1 MKVHKRIRLFAGMV
15 MIVSLILT
23 GCAANRSA
31 TAPAAPA
38 AGVPEAAYI
47 KDVTFDKADGKERVL
62 ILVSEMPEYTVSR
75 ESDTALTL
83 KLKNVFVPDNL
94 KKKLGEGR
102 LANIRH
108 AVLSQEPAEGALWAY
123 VTVTLNEM
131 VPYRISQ
138 EGKNIVLT
146 CDVYSMPAA
155 AASSD
160 PGVLQA
166 RKLAESIIGDKEAA
180 VQPSGPVKYTGAR
193 VSLNFQ
199 DAHIKSVFRSLSEVS
214 GYNIIAGPG
223 VEQKVTV
230 YMKDVPW
237 DQALD
242 TILEI
247 NALGKKTANNVITVL
262 PLADLQKAEEEQQKK
277 DVSQGKLRQISIEA
291 KIVEVN
297 TTATRQLGIQ
307 WGYGYQNTWGGRNYG
322 MLAGTAASGA
332 LTTLPG
338 NIGLTGSNVAVNFP
352 TLVPGTGTPVN
363 PGIGLIVGAEKFIL
377 DAKLSALELSGDG
390 KVISSPKVT
399 TLDNVKATIK
409 QGQQIPYS
417 ITDKDGNRS
426 IEFKDAALLLEVQP
440 TVTPE
445 GQISLMLKATNDTA
459 DWSNA
464 NTNKENPPI
473 NTNSVE
479 STVLVNDG
487 DTLVVGGVYKVD
499 DQEIME
505 GVPGLSEIPVMGWLF
520 KTKTTIKVKRE
531 LLIFVTPRIIEAAQ
545 QKI

>member
-38 AGVPEAAYI
+38 AGVPEAAYV

-102 LANIRH
+102 LVNIRH
-108 AVLSQEPAEGALWAY
+108 VALSQDPAEGALWAY

-131 VPYRISQ
+131 APYRISQ
-138 EGKNIVLT
+138 EDKSIVLT
-146 CDVYSMPAA
+146 CDVSSLSVAA
-155 AASSD
+155 AASD

-180 VQPSGPVKYTGAR
+180 VQPSGPIKYTGAK

-199 DAHIKSVFRSLSEVS
+199 DANIKSVFRSLSEVS
-214 GYNIIAGPG
+214 GYNVIAGPG
-223 VEQKVTV
+223 VDQKVTV
-230 YMKDVPW
+230 FMKDVPW

-262 PLADLQKAEEEQQKK
+262 PLADLQKAEEAQQKK

-307 WGYGYQNTWGGRNYG
+307 WGYGYQNTWGGRDYG

-352 TLVPGTGTPVN
+352 ALVPGTGTPVN
-363 PGIGLIVGAEKFIL
+363 PGIGLIVGADKFIL

-399 TLDNVKATIK
+399 TLDNVLATIK
-409 QGQQIPYS
+409 QGQQIPYT
-417 ITDKDGNRS
+417 ITDKDGNRT
-426 IEFKDAALLLEVQP
+426 IEFKDAALLLEVKP

-459 DWSNA
+459 DWANT

-479 STVLVNDG
+479 STVLVYDG
-487 DTLVVGGVYKVD
+487 DTLVVGGVYKLD

-505 GVPGLSEIPVMGWLF
+505 GIPGLSEIPVMGWLF

-545 QKI
+545 KRI

>member
-38 AGVPEAAYI
+38 AGVPEAAYV
-47 KDVTFDKADGKERVL
+47 KDITFDKADGKERVL

-108 AVLSQEPAEGALWAY
+108 VALSQEPAEGALWAY

-138 EGKNIVLT
+138 ENKNIVLT

-155 AASSD
+155 VARD
-160 PGVLQA
+160 QGVLQA

-180 VQPSGPVKYTGAR
+180 AVQTGPVKYTGAK

-214 GYNIIAGPG
+214 GYNIVAGPG

-230 YMKDVPW
+230 FMKDVPW

-247 NALGKKTANNVITVL
+247 NALGKKSANNVITVL
-262 PLADLQKAEEEQQKK
+262 PLADLQKAEEAQQKK

-297 TTATRQLGIQ
+297 TNATRQLGIQ

-352 TLVPGTGTPVN
+352 ALIPGTGTPVN
-363 PGIGLIVGAEKFIL
+363 PGIGLIVGADKFIL
-377 DAKLSALELSGDG
+377 DAKLSALETSGEG

-399 TLDNVKATIK
+399 TLDNVLATIK

-426 IEFKDAALLLEVQP
+426 IEFKDAALSLEVKP
-440 TVTPE
+440 TVTPD
-445 GQISLMLKATNDTA
+445 GQITMALKATNDTA

-464 NTNKENPPI
+464 NTSKENPPI

-505 GVPGLSEIPVMGWLF
+505 GIPGLSDVPVMGWLF

-531 LLIFVTPRIIEAAQ
+531 ILIFVTPRIIEEAQ
-545 QKI
+545 KRI